1 MRSKS
6 FLKSVQKLL
15 SRQVSIRVPKMFDFG
30 SPSDPLGR
38 VLASTSAQFSLFP
51 SGPQKSPKW
60 WPKAPHVNIVWVLE
74 CQRRYRYSL
83 STFFKARALKKGMKT
98 ERCKYS
104 QNALHR
110 GLRGRGLDPA
120 KFVT

>member
-1 MRSKS
+1 MSKTS
-6 FLKSVQKLL
+6 LWFD
-15 SRQVSIRVPKMFDFG
+15 DFG
-30 SPSDPLGR
+30 VIAWG
-38 VLASTSAQFSLFP
+38 SAQSRLKNF
-51 SGPQKSPKW
+51 
-60 WPKAPHVNIVWVLE
+60 NIVWVWE
-74 CQRRYRYSL
+74 CQLRYRSSL

-110 GLRGRGLDPA
+110 GLPGGGLDPS